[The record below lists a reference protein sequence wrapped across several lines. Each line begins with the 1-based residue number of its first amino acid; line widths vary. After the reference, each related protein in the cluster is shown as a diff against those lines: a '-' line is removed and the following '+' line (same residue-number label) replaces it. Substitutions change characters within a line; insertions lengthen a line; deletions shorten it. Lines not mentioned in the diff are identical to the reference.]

1 MKILRS
7 KDWVLL
13 GFIAESL
20 CLGSKPAFLFQHK
33 AYEDVLVLNEAKY
46 IDVDTNTVF
55 FCDANSPDKIYVSRA
70 SENPVSES
78 LVHDLR
84 ERCVE
89 IGI

>member
-13 GFIAESL
+13 GMVANSFV
-20 CLGSKPAFLFQHK
+20 LGNKPAFLFQHRG
-33 AYEDVLVLNEAKY
+33 YGDVLVLNEAKY
-46 IDVDTNTVF
+46 IDVENDKVF
-55 FCDANSPDKIYVSRA
+55 FFDAESKNKIHVSKSDKDRH
-70 SENPVSES
+70 SES

-84 ERCVE
+84 NRCVE